1 MAALYVSF
9 WIEQGAH
16 NPFDSFWKLF
26 GYLVVAFA
34 AAYLVKYITLRITGW
49 VFRADDAVDS
59 YLFTVF
65 TINKMTGI
73 LLLPLVVLMAFSDEP
88 VYSVALVL
96 SWIGLIGLL
105 LYRLLLSFGVVR
117 KQVKLS
123 GFHFL
128 LYVAGFEI
136 APLLVVY
143 KFILLNFG

>member
-1 MAALYVSF
+1 VSF
-9 WIEQGAH
+9 WIERGAQ
-16 NPFDSFWKLF
+16 NPFDAFWKLF
-26 GYLVVAFA
+26 GYLLVAIA
-34 AAYLVKYITLRITGW
+34 AAYLVKYMTLRLTGW
-49 VFRADDAVDS
+49 IFRAGDAIDS

-73 LLLPLVVLMAFSDEP
+73 FLLPLVVLMAFSAEP
-88 VYSVALVL
+88 AYTMVMVL
-96 SWIGLIGLL
+96 SWVGLIALL

-128 LYVAGFEI
+128 LYVAGFEV
-136 APLLVVY
+136 APLLVIY